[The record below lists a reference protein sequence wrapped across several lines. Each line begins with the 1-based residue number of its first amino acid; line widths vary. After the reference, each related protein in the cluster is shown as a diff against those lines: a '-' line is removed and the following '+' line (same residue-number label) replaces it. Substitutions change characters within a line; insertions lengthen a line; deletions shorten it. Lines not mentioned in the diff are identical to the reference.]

1 MAKEITREQAERKKH
16 QAADFMERIGEP
28 DRADE
33 FDEMGVDEYAER
45 RGFHLANPYRTQRR
59 KPMATPT
66 GPTKADLQDQI
77 DRATSVLEGAYTPE
91 TNREDLAEA
100 VGEALDIL
108 RAEDEEENEDEEDI
122 DDDDDAEYVR
132 GN

>member
-1 MAKEITREQAERKKH
+1 
-16 QAADFMERIGEP
+16 
-28 DRADE
+28 
-33 FDEMGVDEYAER
+33 
-45 RGFHLANPYRTQRR
+45 
-59 KPMATPT
+59 MATPT

-122 DDDDDAEYVR
+122 DDDDDAEYVP